1 MSTIKILSPISNG
14 RTNRIK
20 LRVEDA
26 PNIRYADQTPVN
38 GPYEFYA
45 LNSNN
50 IGDVVMHL
58 DLRDSTKSVN
68 PPSADYSDYYMY
80 SSVNAKPGIPLTIGE
95 AGNQENG
102 DSLYNGIGDTLTI
115 KKQSIVN
122 FGNEIGNGFTL
133 SMWVKISNKN
143 PNLDWFRA
151 EAEGGGGALYSYKK
165 AIRSDLVGSISMS
178 NNMIFGIA
186 LNMGTEQSRDRESR
200 GNTIFYIRSAS
211 GEYSTSFIKNNILND
226 NWMNLTWVSQIDQSS
241 DKMVNNIY
249 INGLKIQH
257 YVIDEEITSNSTWA
271 ALDNGLGFGL
281 WSRTDSDANSEFVSL
296 VDFLLYNSTPDFNS
310 SAVNSHGRFQIST
323 FTLYRKP
330 LDASTVYSDYK
341 FYKDRYITS

>member
-1 MSTIKILSPISNG
+1 MTTIKIRSPIGNG
-14 RTNRIK
+14 RTSGIK
-20 LRVEDA
+20 FRVKDA
-26 PNIRYADQTPVN
+26 PNITYTDGSPVN
-38 GPYEFYA
+38 DPYQFYA
-45 LNSNN
+45 LDSNN

-58 DLRDSTKSVN
+58 DLRDSIKSVN

-80 SSVNAKPGIPLTIGE
+80 SSVNAKPGIPVTISE

-102 DSLYNGIGDTLTI
+102 DSLYNGIWDTLTI

-143 PNLDWFRA
+143 PNLDWFKA
-151 EAEGGGGALYSYKK
+151 VEEGGGGALYSYRK
-165 AIRSDLVGSISMS
+165 AIRSDLVGSISTS

-186 LNMGTEQSRDRESR
+186 LNMGTEQSRDIESR

-226 NWMNLTWVSQIDQSS
+226 SWMNLTWVSQIDQSS
-241 DKMVNNIY
+241 NKMVYNIY

-296 VDFLLYNSTPDFNS
+296 LNYLGGSSPDFNS